1 MARKEEIIYAALE
14 LAAQNGLGSVTL
26 SQIADK
32 LGIKKPSLYNHFRSK
47 DEMIG
52 AMYVFL
58 RQQAQKTVLTP
69 PESIYELP
77 LEQILTSSLRGY
89 LRFLSDKNI
98 MMFFKVL
105 YSERSI
111 APAAARIVLHETEHM
126 IKANKALFYALV
138 VHGKMTN
145 RDVDTAA
152 YTYTMAIH
160 SMIDNRMDMV
170 TAGDAQLS
178 DITALTPE
186 ITSFIKWFC
195 ERIGTDEK

>member
-58 RQQAQKTVLTP
+58 REQAQKTVPTP

-77 LEQILTSSLRGY
+77 LEQILTSSLQGY
-89 LRFLSDKNI
+89 LSFLSDKNI

-111 APAAARIVLHETEHM
+111 APAAARIVLDETEHM

>member
-1 MARKEEIIYAALE
+1 
-14 LAAQNGLGSVTL
+14 
-26 SQIADK
+26 
-32 LGIKKPSLYNHFRSK
+32 
-47 DEMIG
+47 
-52 AMYVFL
+52 
-58 RQQAQKTVLTP
+58 
-69 PESIYELP
+69 
-77 LEQILTSSLRGY
+77 
-89 LRFLSDKNI
+89 
-98 MMFFKVL
+98 
-105 YSERSI
+105 
-111 APAAARIVLHETEHM
+111 M